1 MPVKYTPLP
10 PLFANIFAKLAL
22 PVKSRASHGQ
32 PVSFALQ
39 FMSVRDDFRDPSKE
53 SQVKAAE
60 SCLKLGEVSLESE
73 QYEQAIADLQ
83 LCLTTQKEHLEP
95 CDRAIAE
102 TYPYFIHVFGHQK
115 VD

>member
-1 MPVKYTPLP
+1 M
-10 PLFANIFAKLAL
+10 AN
-22 PVKSRASHGQ
+22 PG
-32 PVSFALQ
+32 FALQ

>member
-1 MPVKYTPLP
+1 M
-10 PLFANIFAKLAL
+10 I
-22 PVKSRASHGQ
+22 
-32 PVSFALQ
+32 
-39 FMSVRDDFRDPSKE
+39 RDPTKE

-95 CDRAIAE
+95 YDRAIAE
-102 TYPYFIHVFGHQK
+102 TYPSFVHVFGLSK
-115 VD
+115 IYSIRR